1 MTKSDLVATVA
12 EKTGLTKVRAGEIVG
27 VILNELFVSD
37 EDVTLQNIGS
47 IKKKVIR
54 GRQGHNPATGE
65 KLTIPDYRQVRF
77 SASKTIRSIN

>member
-1 MTKSDLVATVA
+1 MTKSDLIANVAQKA
-12 EKTGLTKVRAGEIVG
+12 GLTKVKAGEVVG
-27 VILNELFVSD
+27 VILNELFVSS

-47 IKKKVIR
+47 IKKKIVK

-65 KLTIPDYRQVRF
+65 KLTIAPYRQIRF